1 MREVTQ
7 WILAGD
13 PSGVPGDCVR
23 ASVASLLDLDPMK
36 VPHFIC
42 QDDVRVWHYALIG
55 FAAEHG
61 YRIDRRAVGED
72 EPLPEFGLAI
82 GQSPRGVSHA
92 VVAVGGKVVWDP
104 HPSRDGLVDV
114 RQAVEFIPTVA
125 KGDHKALLVGVEVV
139 LLDHLAELA
148 GVDVDPNLA
157 ELAYRYLAVVGDAA
171 PAEIRE
177 ALEAA
182 EAAAV
187 TCRRCGGEPCSE
199 CGECPRQGC
208 GDCRCDQRDR
218 DDNEREF
225 EGND

>member
-7 WILAGD
+7 WILASD
-13 PSGVPGDCVR
+13 PSGVPGDCIR

-42 QDDVRVWHYALIG
+42 QDDVRVWHYALIA

-82 GQSPRGVSHA
+82 GQSSRGVSHA

-114 RQAVEFIPTVA
+114 RQVVEFIPNA
-125 KGDHKALLVGVEVV
+125 PQGDPEALLVGVEVV
-139 LLDHLAELA
+139 LLEHLAELS

-157 ELAYRYLAVVGDAA
+157 ELACRYLAVVGDAA
-171 PAEIRE
+171 PAAIRA

-182 EAAAV
+182 EAAAA
-187 TCRRCGGEPCSE
+187 TCPRCGGEPCSE
-199 CGECPRQGC
+199 CGECSRQGC
-208 GDCRCDQRDR
+208 WDCRCAQRNQGDDGR
-218 DDNEREF
+218 DSD
-225 EGND
+225 

>member
-13 PSGVPGDCVR
+13 PSDVPGDCVR
-23 ASVASLLDLDPMK
+23 ASVASLLDLDPVK
-36 VPHFIC
+36 VPHFTC

-61 YRIDRRAVGED
+61 YRIDRRAAGED
-72 EPLPEFGLAI
+72 EPLPEFGLVI

-114 RQAVEFIPTVA
+114 RQVVEFAPITPRDA
-125 KGDHKALLVGVEVV
+125 NEALPVGVEVV
-139 LLDHLAELA
+139 LLEHAAELS
-148 GVDVDPNLA
+148 GPDVDPNLA
-157 ELAYRYLAVVGDAA
+157 ELAYRYLAVAGDAA

-182 EAAAV
+182 EDAAA
-187 TCRRCGGEPCSE
+187 TCPRCGGEQCPE

-208 GDCRCDQRDR
+208 WDCRCGQRDR
-218 DDNEREF
+218 DD
-225 EGND
+225 